1 MLSFAQLPYLLL
13 SDTALGFWT
22 ALLQQ
27 AAPRGESVAKLEKSP
42 LPLDVAGALVDLA
55 GGCVMLKAESNED
68 KKQRKQSCIP
78 LWPEQYKSLHAA
90 NGVLCNG
97 TDTMEWSE
105 WNHHKLRGGWISQ

>member
-1 MLSFAQLPYLLL
+1 MCVQMLSFVQLPYLLL

-55 GGCVMLKAESNED
+55 GSHNLQAASLCAHSSMKTCMQQSNALQWDRYYGE
-68 KKQRKQSCIP
+68 
-78 LWPEQYKSLHAA
+78 
-90 NGVLCNG
+90 
-97 TDTMEWSE
+97 
-105 WNHHKLRGGWISQ
+105 GGQ

>member
-1 MLSFAQLPYLLL
+1 MQMLSFAQLPYLLL

-55 GGCVMLKAESNED
+55 GGRKLQVASLCGQHNIKACM
-68 KKQRKQSCIP
+68 QQSSCP
-78 LWPEQYKSLHAA
+78 AVGP
-90 NGVLCNG
+90 
-97 TDTMEWSE
+97 
-105 WNHHKLRGGWISQ
+105 KLREGG